1 MKKLSLL
8 LAALCLLKLSFSQN
22 LPVSNDMP
30 SNPIVINYDRGL
42 STEMN
47 YQGKYGFAIG
57 GIIGKNLGHKSNP
70 NFSCAMYTDLIL
82 SDSLIF
88 GPRLKLNWNYLNFFG
103 VSLNFANNYRSGQ
116 NDVRITPEINFSVN
130 GLANV
135 FAGYSFIV
143 SKTQFTDLSVYKVGI
158 NLNIL
163 H

>member
-1 MKKLSLL
+1 
-8 LAALCLLKLSFSQN
+8 
-22 LPVSNDMP
+22 MP

-47 YQGKYGFAIG
+47 FQGRYGFAIG

-130 GLANV
+130 GLANF

-163 H
+163 Q

>member
-1 MKKLSLL
+1 MKKFSLL
-8 LAALCLLKLSFSQN
+8 LTALCLLKLSYSQN
-22 LPVSNDMP
+22 LPASNDMP

-47 YQGKYGFAIG
+47 FQGRYGFAIG

-130 GLANV
+130 GLANF

-163 H
+163 Q

>member
-1 MKKLSLL
+1 MKKFSLL
-8 LAALCLLKLSFSQN
+8 LAALCLLKLSYSQN